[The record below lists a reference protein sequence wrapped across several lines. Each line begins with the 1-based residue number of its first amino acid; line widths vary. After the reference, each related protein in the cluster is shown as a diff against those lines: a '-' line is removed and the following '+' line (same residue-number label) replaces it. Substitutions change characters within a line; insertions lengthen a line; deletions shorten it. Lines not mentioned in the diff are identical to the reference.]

1 MDYDELSAIVGISK
15 RHIAK
20 VHLGNYDKDGDAKL
34 SLDGK
39 SGRYN
44 LKIDTILFEI
54 DTILCVCFA
63 SLHYFRL
70 KGLDSFENCMRGPVY
85 FCTL

>member
-44 LKIDTILFEI
+44 LKIDTIL
-54 DTILCVCFA
+54 CVCFA

>member
-1 MDYDELSAIVGISK
+1 MFSHLGKQKPTYFQDQFVLADTNADGYVDYDELSAIVGISK

-39 SGRYN
+39 S
-44 LKIDTILFEI
+44 
-54 DTILCVCFA
+54 
-63 SLHYFRL
+63 
-70 KGLDSFENCMRGPVY
+70 
-85 FCTL
+85 